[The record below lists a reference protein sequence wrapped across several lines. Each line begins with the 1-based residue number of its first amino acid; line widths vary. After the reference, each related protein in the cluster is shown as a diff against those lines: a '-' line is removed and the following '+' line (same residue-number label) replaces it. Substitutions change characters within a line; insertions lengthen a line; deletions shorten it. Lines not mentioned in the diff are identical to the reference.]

1 MYVLVY
7 VDGLIIVSSS
17 KTATTHLLHQ
27 LDAKFSIK
35 DLSPLHYFLGIEVSP
50 SASSLILSPK
60 KYIDDLL
67 PKTHMQ
73 DCCPVSTPMSSS
85 DKISHH
91 DDTSLSASEATIFW
105 STVGTLQYLMMTPP
119 DLAFAVNR
127 VCQFMQHPTD
137 IHWTAVK

>member
-1 MYVLVY
+1 MCVLVY

-35 DLSPLHYFLGIEVSP
+35 DLGPLHYFLGIEVSP
-50 SASSLILSPK
+50 SASSLNLSPK

-85 DKISHH
+85 DKISRH

-127 VCQFMQHPTD
+127 VCQVMQHPTD